1 MGLFAK
7 VAARIG
13 GRKPVETDGGGGYS
27 VDWCMSTSDGVRH
40 ELDNR
45 SCWYSN
51 AYLACELAK
60 ARPLGTLP
68 VGVYRRTRSGRE
80 ELPDHPLSRLLNG
93 RWNPFVTSSEG
104 LRWLVMTRD
113 TLGAAY
119 VRVEYGPDGS
129 PTALWPLKGK
139 VTPEWVARTRRA
151 YWNVEE
157 GDTFT
162 RPGTYQPWEVLCVKS
177 PVALDRGIEG
187 KSLAA
192 LSAAN
197 IGLSVDLERFYER
210 LISNGNHFPGYLQTD
225 QKLEQ
230 GDIDRLAS
238 DLRGTSGV
246 MEAGRV
252 RVFDKGLTYHSVG
265 MTMADMSLIEQQTWV
280 LQQTCRVLSVPPQE
294 VYDLSHAT
302 YSNVEQGAI
311 QFVQKTLLPEVHDI
325 ENALNCL
332 LDAMGERG
340 RYVKFDMSGLMRG
353 DYASRM
359 EGYRTGA
366 YAGFFTRN
374 DIRRWEDLP
383 ALPGL
388 DAPLLPTAYVPIG
401 EDGAPVQAVE
411 QRSAAPVDPQ
421 GGDPIVEDMRRRV
434 RERFASN
441 GVSPKTRA
449 FAESVFGPYAMACAL
464 AGIEFDMEAE
474 VEACATSTCTE
485 R

>member
-7 VAARIG
+7 AMARIG
-13 GRKPVETDGGGGYS
+13 GRRPVETDGGGYS
-27 VDWCMSTSDGVRH
+27 ADWCMSTEDGVRH
-40 ELDNR
+40 DIEKR

-68 VGVYRRTRSGRE
+68 VGVYRRTKNGRD

-119 VRVEYGPDGS
+119 VRVEYGSDGR
-129 PTALWPLKGK
+129 PTALWPLKGR
-139 VTPEWVARTRRA
+139 VEPYWVERTRRA
-151 YWNVEE
+151 YWSVVD

-187 KSLAA
+187 VSLAK

-197 IGLSVDLERFYER
+197 IGLSVDLERFYDR

-238 DLRGTSGV
+238 DLKGTAGV

-311 QFVQKTLLPEVHDI
+311 QFAKNTLLPEVHDI

-340 RYVKFDMSGLMRG
+340 CYVKFDMSGLMRG

-359 EGYRTGA
+359 EGYRTGV

-374 DIRRWEDLP
+374 DVRRWEDLP

-388 DAPLLPTAYVPIG
+388 DGPLQPTAYVAIG
-401 EDGAPVQAVE
+401 EDGMPTQAVE
-411 QRSAAPVDPQ
+411 RNPGPPVDPQ

-441 GVSPKTRA
+441 GVTDKTKA
-449 FAESVFGPYAMACAL
+449 FAASVFGPYATACAL
-464 AGIEFDMEAE
+464 AGIVFDTEGE
-474 VEACATSTCTE
+474 IERCATCTSTA